1 MKTKPRRLMCGLLL
15 TIGAHWGLSLSAQRA
30 AVAASCATDP
40 ACAAVA
46 ARAREQSLVGQLEEA
61 LTAYRAAYQLQADPK
76 LLYNLGRV
84 AHKLGRR
91 DEAAQ
96 YYRRYLDS
104 GAEDRPEQRD
114 KTAEYLVEVS
124 APVVAPAA
132 PLPLVSPA
140 DSQPQ
145 AVSRGDCRT
154 KNCVTVPT
162 NNRRLI
168 WGVIGGVAAATTLGL
183 GLGLGLGLNKNAPQP
198 VYSFD
203 RFNEVPR

>member
-1 MKTKPRRLMCGLLL
+1 MKTDPRRLLCGLLL
-15 TIGAHWGLSLSAQRA
+15 TIGAHWGLSLTAQRA

-40 ACAAVA
+40 TCAAVA
-46 ARAREQSLVGQLEEA
+46 ARAREQSLGGQLDEA
-61 LTAYRAAYQLQADPK
+61 LTTYRAAYQLQADPK

-91 DEAAQ
+91 DEAAE

-114 KTAEYLVEVS
+114 KTAAYLSEVS
-124 APVVAPAA
+124 APIVVPAA
-132 PLPLVSPA
+132 PLPLVPPA
-140 DSQPQ
+140 DSRSQ
-145 AVSRGDCRT
+145 AVDHGDCRT
-154 KNCVTVPT
+154 DHCATAPT

-183 GLGLGLGLNKNAPQP
+183 GLGLGLGLNMNAPQP

-203 RFNEVPR
+203 RFTEVPR